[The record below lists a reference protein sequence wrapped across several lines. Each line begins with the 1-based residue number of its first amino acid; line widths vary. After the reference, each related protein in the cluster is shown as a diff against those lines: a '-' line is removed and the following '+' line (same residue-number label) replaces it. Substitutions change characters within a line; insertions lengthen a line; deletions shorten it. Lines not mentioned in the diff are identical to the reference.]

1 MEENQEVFLSMKNE
15 IEKQSQRE
23 VDAIMAEVKK
33 IEEEAYSS
41 MRAEAKK
48 DADLRLKQEL
58 DETSPYIDIPD
69 EMQSESAAEISE
81 SHVER
86 QNKLINKRD
95 EYVTTIFKKAR
106 EELVAFT
113 KTPEYKEFM
122 VNKAKKLAG
131 DYMPHSVIY
140 VKEEDLGLADDLK
153 AAYGDAEVKAGD
165 ITIGGLIVE
174 NTESSIVHDETL
186 EFALKNQKEWFIQHS
201 GLIINK

>member
-33 IEEEAYSS
+33 MEEEAYSS

-58 DETSPYIDIPD
+58 DE
-69 EMQSESAAEISE
+69 MQSESAAEISE

-86 QNKLINKRD
+86 QKKLINKRD
-95 EYVTTIFKKAR
+95 EYVTTIFKNAR
-106 EELVAFT
+106 EELVAST

-186 EFALKNQKEWFIQHS
+186 EFALKNQKEWFNQHS

>member
-33 IEEEAYSS
+33 MEEEAYSS

-58 DETSPYIDIPD
+58 DE
-69 EMQSESAAEISE
+69 MQSESAAEISE

-86 QNKLINKRD
+86 QKKLINKRD
-95 EYVTTIFKKAR
+95 EYVTTIFKNAR

-113 KTPEYKEFM
+113 KHLNTKSSWSTRLRNLQVIICLIQLFM
-122 VNKAKKLAG
+122 
-131 DYMPHSVIY
+131 
-140 VKEEDLGLADDLK
+140 
-153 AAYGDAEVKAGD
+153 
-165 ITIGGLIVE
+165 
-174 NTESSIVHDETL
+174 
-186 EFALKNQKEWFIQHS
+186 
-201 GLIINK
+201 

>member
-33 IEEEAYSS
+33 MEEEAYSS

-58 DETSPYIDIPD
+58 DE
-69 EMQSESAAEISE
+69 MQSESAAEISE

-86 QNKLINKRD
+86 QKKLINKRD
-95 EYVTTIFKKAR
+95 EYVATIFKNAR
-106 EELVAFT
+106 
-113 KTPEYKEFM
+113 KEFM

-186 EFALKNQKEWFIQHS
+186 EFALKNQKEWFNQHS
-201 GLIINK
+201 GSIINK

>member
-58 DETSPYIDIPD
+58 DE
-69 EMQSESAAEISE
+69 MQSESAAEISE

-86 QNKLINKRD
+86 QKKLINKRD

-140 VKEEDLGLADDLK
+140 VKEDDEKYSSRLKAFCKDVKTDKSIIIGGCKGENTSASMSADD
-153 AAYGDAEVKAGD
+153 
-165 ITIGGLIVE
+165 
-174 NTESSIVHDETL
+174 TL
-186 EFALKNQKEWFIQHS
+186 DSRIKEQREEFYSYS
-201 GLIINK
+201 GLSITG

>member
-1 MEENQEVFLSMKNE
+1 
-15 IEKQSQRE
+15 
-23 VDAIMAEVKK
+23 MA
-33 IEEEAYSS
+33 
-41 MRAEAKK
+41 
-48 DADLRLKQEL
+48 
-58 DETSPYIDIPD
+58 
-69 EMQSESAAEISE
+69 
-81 SHVER
+81 
-86 QNKLINKRD
+86 
-95 EYVTTIFKKAR
+95 TIFKNAR

-153 AAYGDAEVKAGD
+153 AAYSDAEVKAGD

-174 NTESSIVHDETL
+174 NTESSIVHNETL
-186 EFALKNQKEWFIQHS
+186 EFALKNQKEWFNQHS